1 MNKHVLI
8 TGASGMVG
16 RSVLLE
22 CIDDKRIDRI
32 TLVLRNEIN
41 LQHPKINQIILND
54 FTRFDEVKLKFGRP
68 DACFHC
74 MGVSS
79 VGLNENEFSKLTFD
93 ISKSLADV
101 MFDLNP
107 EMVICYVSGTGT
119 DSSEKGKT
127 MWARVK
133 GKTENY
139 LLKKGFSKAYMFRPG
154 AIIPEKGI
162 KSRTGWYNALYVI
175 LRPFFPILKQSNNIT
190 TSTLLGKAMINTLL
204 NIDIKIY
211 LENEDINELGKK

>member
-22 CIDDKRIDRI
+22 CIDDKRIDKI

-41 LQHPKINQIILND
+41 LQHPKINQVILKD
-54 FTRFDEVKLKFGRP
+54 FTRFDEVKLKLGRP
-68 DACFHC
+68 NACFHC

-79 VGLNENEFSKLTFD
+79 VGLNEDEFSKLTFD

-190 TSTLLGKAMINTLL
+190 TSTLLGKAMINTLFKE
-204 NIDIKIY
+204 NILLL
-211 LENEDINELGKK
+211 LENKDINELGKL

>member
-22 CIDDKRIDRI
+22 CMDDKRIDKI

-41 LQHPKINQIILND
+41 LQHPKINQIILKD
-54 FTRFDEVKLKFGRP
+54 FTRFDEVKLKLGRP

-79 VGLNENEFSKLTFD
+79 VGLNEDEFSKLTFD

-119 DSSEKGKT
+119 DSSEKGNT

-133 GKTENY
+133 GETENY
-139 LLKKGFSKAYMFRPG
+139 FLKKGFSKAIMFRPG

-162 KSRTGWYNALYVI
+162 KSRTGWYNALYVV
-175 LRPFFPILKQSNNIT
+175 LKPFFPLMKMSKKIT
-190 TSTLLGKAMINTLL
+190 TSTLLGKAMINTLFI
-204 NIDIKIY
+204 NDIKIH
-211 LENEDINELGKK
+211 LENEDINKLGLR

>member
-16 RSVLLE
+16 KGVLLE
-22 CIDDKRIDRI
+22 CIEDDRISKI
-32 TLVLRNEIN
+32 TLVLRN
-41 LQHPKINQIILND
+41 KIQVNSSKIEQIILKD
-54 FTRFDEVKLKFGRP
+54 FTVFNSIRSTLIKP

-79 VGLNENEFSKLTFD
+79 VGLNEDEFSKLTFD

-119 DSSEKGKT
+119 DSSEKGNT

-133 GKTENY
+133 GRTENY
-139 LLKKGFSKAYMFRPG
+139 LLKKGFSKAIMFRPG

-162 KSRTGWYNALYVI
+162 KSRTGWYNALYVV
-175 LRPFFPILKQSNNIT
+175 LKPFFPLMKMSKKIT
-190 TSTLLGKAMINTLL
+190 TSTLLGKAMINTLF
-204 NIDIKIY
+204 NNDIKVH
-211 LENEDINELGKK
+211 LENKDINELGKK